1 MLREQKQLV
10 VQHDESD
17 IDYVDNQR
25 DQVGD
30 DAPNEGWSIYG
41 AFFDCI
47 NDELMSVLLEE
58 LE

>member
-1 MLREQKQLV
+1 

-17 IDYVDNQR
+17 IDYVNNQR

>member
-30 DAPNEGWSIYG
+30 DAPNEG
-41 AFFDCI
+41 
-47 NDELMSVLLEE
+47 
-58 LE
+58 